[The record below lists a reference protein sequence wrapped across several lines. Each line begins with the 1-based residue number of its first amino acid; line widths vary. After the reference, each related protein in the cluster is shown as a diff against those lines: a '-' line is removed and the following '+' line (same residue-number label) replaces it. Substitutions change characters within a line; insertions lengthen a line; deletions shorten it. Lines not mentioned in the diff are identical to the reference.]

1 VKTTTDGE
9 AGAERKMSE
18 TPDAPRR
25 EEADAAEDHVRQ
37 IDALLVALRKA
48 RSKREVRRIGAQLVE
63 HATMLRSLR
72 DAS

>member
-1 VKTTTDGE
+1 MD
-9 AGAERKMSE
+9 E
-18 TPDAPRR
+18 TPDAPQQ
-25 EEADAAEDHVRQ
+25 EEVAAAEDHWRQ